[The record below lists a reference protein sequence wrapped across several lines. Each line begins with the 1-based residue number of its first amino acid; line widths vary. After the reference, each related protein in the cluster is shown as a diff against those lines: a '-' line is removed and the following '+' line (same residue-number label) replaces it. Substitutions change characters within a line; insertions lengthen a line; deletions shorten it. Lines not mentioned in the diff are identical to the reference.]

1 LRRVRCGLRYF
12 VAAPRIYLDH
22 HSTTPLDPRVLEAM
36 MPYLTDRFG
45 NAASR
50 THAFGWEA
58 EEGVEKARKQVAAA
72 VGAEPREIVWT
83 SGATESD
90 NLAIKGVLPFLRERG
105 RHIVTMATEH
115 KAVLDSCKALER
127 DGAARVTRLKP
138 RADGLLDLSALE
150 AAIKPDTVLV
160 SVMHANNEIGT
171 VQPVEAVGEVCRR
184 RGVLFHCDAAQT
196 AGRLPI
202 DVGQMKIDLL
212 SMSAHKIYGPKG
224 VGALYVRS
232 RNPRVRLQAQI
243 DGGGHERGMRSGTLN
258 VAAIVGMGAALEI
271 AVAERDTENARV
283 VALRERLRRGLWE
296 GLDQLVLNGDLERR
310 LPGNL
315 NVSFAHVEG
324 ESLMLGLREIA
335 VSSGSACSSATLEP
349 SYVLRSLGVRDEMAH
364 SSIRFGIGRFN
375 TEEEIDYAIGRVVAE
390 VTRLRSL
397 SPFYRPGRNLPDA
410 QAAREGA

>member
-1 LRRVRCGLRYF
+1 MAR
-12 VAAPRIYLDH
+12 PRIYLDH

-72 VGAEPREIVWT
+72 IGAEAREIVWT

-90 NLAIKGVLPFLRERG
+90 NLAVKGVLAFHRDKG
-105 RHIVTMATEH
+105 SHVVTMATEH
-115 KAVLDSCKALER
+115 KAVLDACKAAER
-127 DGAARVTRLKP
+127 DGAAKVTRLKP
-138 RADGLLDLSALE
+138 LPGGLLDLAALE
-150 AAIKPDTVLV
+150 EAITDETVLV
-160 SVMHANNEIGT
+160 SVMHANNEVGTIQPIAGIG
-171 VQPVEAVGEVCRR
+171 AICRR
-184 RGVLFHCDAAQT
+184 RGVFFHCDAAQS
-196 AGRLPI
+196 AGKLPI
-202 DVGQMKIDLL
+202 DVEAMKIDLL
-212 SMSAHKIYGPKG
+212 SMSAHKVYGPKG
-224 VGALYVRS
+224 AGALYVRS
-232 RNPRVRLQAQI
+232 RNPRVRITPQI

-271 AVAERDTENARV
+271 AVAERDEENARV
-283 VALRERLRRGLWE
+283 LSLRERLRRGLWE
-296 GLDQLVLNGDLERR
+296 GLDQLTLNGDLQQR

-315 NVSFAHVEG
+315 NVSFACVEG

-349 SYVLRSLGVRDEMAH
+349 SYVLRSLGVRDELAH

-375 TEEEIDYAIGRVVAE
+375 TEEEIDYAVGRVTAE
-390 VTRLRSL
+390 VRRLRSL
-397 SPFYRPGRNLPDA
+397 SPFYKSSRGAETL
-410 QAAREGA
+410 QAVRERA